1 MAQNTDHA
9 TPPQVPSDMLVQHKR
24 GWHEFT
30 RFMLWNAIGIA
41 AVLFLMLLFFRV
53 F

>member
-1 MAQNTDHA
+1 MAQHTDHA
-9 TPPQVPSDMLVQHKR
+9 PPPQVPADILTTHRR

-41 AVLFLMLLFFRV
+41 TVLFVLLLVFRV